1 MKKEFMSVILILTIV
16 AALVFIVYLV
26 FISVNSEKLVCKS
39 SNGSITIMYDDEKII
54 GYTVKNINFDEE
66 EAKEYIKKVGIKKY
80 LEEFK
85 LTFEYYYNGTCK

>member
-1 MKKEFMSVILILTIV
+1 MKKEFIRIVFLLTIL
-16 AALVFIVYLV
+16 AALTFIIYLI
-26 FISVNSEKLVCKS
+26 FISINSEKLVCKS
-39 SNGSITIMYDDEKII
+39 SNGSITIMYDDETIT
-54 GYTVKNINFDEE
+54 GYTVKNINFNEE